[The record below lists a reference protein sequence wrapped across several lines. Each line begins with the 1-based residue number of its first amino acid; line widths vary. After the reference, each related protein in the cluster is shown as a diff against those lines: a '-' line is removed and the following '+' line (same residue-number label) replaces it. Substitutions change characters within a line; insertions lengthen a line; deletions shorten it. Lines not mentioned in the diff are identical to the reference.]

1 MSDNYDFYEKFYDMA
16 ENLRSKI
23 EDAILPSVKEKMDSL
38 EKERRL
44 YEKENS
50 ELEHDL
56 CVLQNRIQETESRK
70 VIAKKRLDERYV
82 PVDSLKKIAKEMF
95 SIKVFNVYD
104 KPKCS
109 HCNDRRNVIASA
121 PNGQKK
127 EIPCSCAKEKHTE
140 WMLIPQMVVETG
152 LREWP
157 LLLLTESGWM
167 KQPEVKFISKEN
179 IDRSEPV
186 GYWTGWVEGNL
197 IFSSEETSERY
208 ARAAG
213 YGERVDEKPESVNIV
228 F

>member
-1 MSDNYDFYEKFYDMA
+1 MSDAYDFYEKFYDMA
-16 ENLRSKI
+16 ENLRNRI
-23 EDAILPSVKEKMDSL
+23 EDAILPSVKEETDRHAKGKT
-38 EKERRL
+38 EYER
-44 YEKENS
+44 ENS
-50 ELEHDL
+50 ELEYDL
-56 CVLQNRIQETESRK
+56 RVLQNRIQETASRK

-109 HCNDRRNVIASA
+109 HCNDRRNVIARA

-127 EIPCSCAKEKHTE
+127 EIPCSCAKDKHTE
-140 WMLIPQMVVETG
+140 WMLIPQSVVETG

-167 KQPEVKFISKEN
+167 KQSEVKFVSKEN
-179 IDRSEPV
+179 IDRTEAADH
-186 GYWTGWVEGNL
+186 WTGWVEGNL
-197 IFSSEETSERY
+197 LFSSEEAAEIY

-213 YGERVDEKPESVNIV
+213 YGKRIYEKPESINIV

>member
-1 MSDNYDFYEKFYDMA
+1 MSDTYDFYEKFYDMA
-16 ENLRSKI
+16 ETIRGRI
-23 EDAILPSVKEKMDSL
+23 EDAVLPSVKEEIDSL

-82 PVDSLKKIAKEMF
+82 PVDCLKKIAKEMF

-127 EIPCSCAKEKHTE
+127 EIPCSCAKDKHTE
-140 WMLIPQMVVETG
+140 WMPIPKMIVETG
-152 LREWP
+152 LTDRP

-179 IDRSEPV
+179 IDRKKAV
-186 GYWTGWVEGNL
+186 DYWTGWVEGNL
-197 IFSSEETSERY
+197 IFSSEENAERY
-208 ARAAG
+208 AVAAG
-213 YGERVDEKPESVNIV
+213 YGKKVDEKPEAVNIV

>member
-1 MSDNYDFYEKFYDMA
+1 MSDAYDFYEKFYDMA

-23 EDAILPSVKEKMDSL
+23 EDAILPSVKEETDMLRK
-38 EKERRL
+38 EKTE

-56 CVLQNRIQETESRK
+56 CVLQNRIQEAESRK
-70 VIAKKRLDERYV
+70 VIAKKRLDERCV

-104 KPKCS
+104 TPKCS
-109 HCNDRRNVIASA
+109 HCNDRRNVIARG

-127 EIPCSCAKEKHTE
+127 EIPCSCAKDKHSE
-140 WMLIPQMVVETG
+140 WMLIPQMVIETG

-179 IDRSEPV
+179 IDRTEAV
-186 GYWTGWVEGNL
+186 DYWAGWVEGNL
-197 IFSSEETSERY
+197 IFSSEEAAERY
-208 ARAAG
+208 AGAAG
-213 YGERVDEKPESVNIV
+213 YGKKVYEKPESVNIV